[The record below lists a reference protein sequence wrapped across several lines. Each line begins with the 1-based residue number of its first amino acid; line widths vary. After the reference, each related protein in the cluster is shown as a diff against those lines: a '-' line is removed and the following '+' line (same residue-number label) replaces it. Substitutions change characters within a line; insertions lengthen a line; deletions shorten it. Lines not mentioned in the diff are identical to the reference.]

1 MNCLNHLNKKK
12 IYKEIFNYLDD
23 DKGNIISYDI
33 SNINNLSSN
42 VLRTISPILSGIKEN
57 KEEMII
63 FIEKK
68 LRRYLI

>member
-33 SNINNLSSN
+33 SNINNLYQ
-42 VLRTISPILSGIKEN
+42 
-57 KEEMII
+57 M
-63 FIEKK
+63 F
-68 LRRYLI
+68 